1 MMMIRMKKIKVVL
14 FQSDW
19 SIHTKFIL
27 SYILISYYIFSLYIW
42 TNDDDKDVGNLKLYC
57 SNQIEVYKPTC
68 HQLPSNCQSKLSR
81 KTLSSS
87 SPWWWFF
94 LSNRCL
100 YFSLN
105 YVLNNNTETFLLGT
119 GANQVYSTL
128 CYAKR
133 APQFREKYYW
143 VTTLCIVET

>member
-1 MMMIRMKKIKVVL
+1 MVEVVVL
-14 FQSDW
+14 DEDEKVGKKMDKEVSGRLGETWVAVVVVGGQ
-19 SIHTKFIL
+19 HRT
-27 SYILISYYIFSLYIW
+27 LYNI
-42 TNDDDKDVGNLKLYC
+42 
-57 SNQIEVYKPTC
+57 
-68 HQLPSNCQSKLSR
+68 
-81 KTLSSS
+81 
-87 SPWWWFF
+87 FF